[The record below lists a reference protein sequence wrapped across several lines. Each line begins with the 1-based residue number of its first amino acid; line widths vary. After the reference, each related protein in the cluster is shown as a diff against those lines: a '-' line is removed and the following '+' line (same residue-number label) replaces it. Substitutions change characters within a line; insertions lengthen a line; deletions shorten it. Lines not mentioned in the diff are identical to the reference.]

1 MSLPL
6 FDILFDVSP
15 YPARWSCGNWF
26 PIVGWTHILSDLLI
40 FLAYTCI
47 PVSLLYYQHKIK
59 ALELNYVFYLFASFI
74 FLCGGTHLIEAI
86 IFWHPI
92 YNFAGLIKLFT
103 AIVSVA
109 TLIVITTKLPMTL
122 HYIKEK
128 NESRELKLELENLKI
143 EEAKRA
149 NIAKDNF
156 LACMSHELR
165 TPLNAIIG
173 FTGILLM
180 RLPGPLND
188 EQEKQLKTIQAS
200 SKHLLSLINDLLD
213 LSKVESGKI
222 ELKLEKIN
230 CNQIVQDIIKTLTP
244 LCTYKGLEL
253 RYLAPEDH
261 VYLMTD
267 SRALTQIVLNL
278 LNNAIKFTESG
289 KIQVEI
295 QQSKDSHKDIVT
307 IKVIDSGVGIK
318 EEDQSTLFQ
327 AFQQISTS
335 GKLIEGTGLGLYLS
349 QKLSHLINGRIEFE
363 STLGIGSTFSI
374 ILENQLDL
382 V

>member
-1 MSLPL
+1 MSLPFL
-6 FDILFDVSP
+6 DILFDVSP
-15 YPARWSCGNWF
+15 YPARWSCGYWQ
-26 PIVGWTHILSDLLI
+26 PMIGWTHVLSDLLI

-47 PVSLLYYQHKIK
+47 PVSLLYYQNKIK
-59 ALELNYVFYLFASFI
+59 ALALNYVFYLFASFI

-92 YNFAGLIKLFT
+92 YNFAGLVKLLT

-122 HYIKEK
+122 NYIKEK
-128 NESRELKLELENLKI
+128 NESRELRFELENLKI

-149 NIAKDNF
+149 HIAKDSF

-180 RLPGPLND
+180 RLPGSLNE

-213 LSKVESGKI
+213 LSKIESGKI

-230 CNQIVQDIIKTLTP
+230 CNEIVKEIVDTLTP

-253 RYLAPEDH
+253 RYFAPAHE
-261 VYLMTD
+261 VFLMTD

-278 LNNAIKFTESG
+278 LNNAIKFTDTG

-295 QQSKDSHKDIVT
+295 QQAKDNHSEKVI

-318 EEDQSTLFQ
+318 AEDQSKLFQ
-327 AFQQISTS
+327 AFQQITTS

-349 QKLSHLINGRIEFE
+349 QKLSSLINGKIEFE
-363 STLGIGSTFSI
+363 STLGIGSTFSV

-382 V
+382 A